1 MKLSQ
6 ILLIAAVSSASAFT
20 VVRPAGVSM
29 TTALQA
35 TKAAKDHEE
44 DLALTREVIAKFMG
58 DDEKE
63 EEKKEEK
70 EPAAKDA
77 KDE

>member
-20 VVRPAGVSM
+20 VVRPAGVSIVS
-29 TTALQA
+29 LQA

-44 DLALTREVIAKFMG
+44 DLALTREVIAKFMSG
-58 DDEKE
+58 DDESKE

-70 EPAAKDA
+70 EPVAAQ
-77 KDE
+77 DE

>member
-1 MKLSQ
+1 MKFSL

-20 VVRPAGVSM
+20 VVRPAGVSVV
-29 TTALQA
+29 ALQA

-58 DDEKE
+58 DDNKE
-63 EEKKEEK
+63 EEKKEVK
-70 EPAAKDA
+70 EPVAAKD
-77 KDE
+77 E